1 MATRVRIKPPTSE
14 SEALTTRPPL
24 TPVKVV
30 IPIFAI
36 YKLVSIRFN
45 HSSIIMRPFLKQI
58 WRCMYM
64 YELAH
69 PHIFSYDNYHF
80 YGREILQYEYIARTC
95 LRNGFLN
102 CLTSQSTIFPSCRSG
117 DRFPGITSTF
127 GEKICLLKYTTWR
140 PELGSCVVPLPS
152 LQEAEVK
159 NKIRGSLEK
168 KKQHPALKTIRA
180 GMYIKNY

>member
-30 IPIFAI
+30 IPILAI

-64 YELAH
+64 YEFAH
-69 PHIFSYDNYHF
+69 PHIFSSDNYHF
-80 YGREILQYEYIARTC
+80 YGREILQYIARTC
-95 LRNGFLN
+95 LRNGFLI
-102 CLTSQSTIFPSCRSG
+102 CLTSQSTIFQSCCSG

-127 GEKICLLKYTTWR
+127 GEKICLAQVHNMAPRTRIMCSPTSKPT
-140 PELGSCVVPLPS
+140 
-152 LQEAEVK
+152 
-159 NKIRGSLEK
+159 RG
-168 KKQHPALKTIRA
+168 
-180 GMYIKNY
+180 

>member
-64 YELAH
+64 YEFAH
-69 PHIFSYDNYHF
+69 PHIFSSDNYHF
-80 YGREILQYEYIARTC
+80 YGREILQHIARTC
-95 LRNGFLN
+95 LCNGFLI
-102 CLTSQSTIFPSCRSG
+102 CLTSQSTIFQSCRSG

-127 GEKICLLKYTTWR
+127 GEKICLAQVHNMAPRMRIVCSPTSKPTS
-140 PELGSCVVPLPS
+140 G
-152 LQEAEVK
+152 
-159 NKIRGSLEK
+159 
-168 KKQHPALKTIRA
+168 
-180 GMYIKNY
+180 